1 MRTLFW
7 IPNNRSACYLFLLAC
22 LCTTSCSNYRYF
34 PLSYHG
40 VKALDS
46 TAVTMYL
53 VDNEHV
59 LTNVWAIKKYGFKKN
74 DISCTI
80 EKVPEKNAVFIVQTI
95 SKEDVQANKNQVL
108 LFAKP
113 ELTKKL
119 TQAGSITFDYH
130 ELDRIQ
136 VVEKDDEKTI
146 SFVVLITLGLA
157 ATIGL
162 LLLGILFYAFLLFG

>member
-1 MRTLFW
+1 
-7 IPNNRSACYLFLLAC
+7 
-22 LCTTSCSNYRYF
+22 
-34 PLSYHG
+34 
-40 VKALDS
+40 
-46 TAVTMYL
+46 MYI

-59 LTNVWAIKKYGFKKN
+59 LTNIWLVRDYKFNKD
-74 DISCTI
+74 DISCTL
-80 EKVPEKNAVFIVQTI
+80 EKVPDSLSSDIVKTI
-95 SKEDVQANKNQVL
+95 SSEDAEANKDQVL

-113 ELTKKL
+113 ALTKKL
-119 TQAGSITFDYH
+119 AQTGSITFDYH